1 MEFRKELSA
10 KSKELIKKHSKSNI
24 FNIDTE
30 YYKTEKIYPISPK
43 PNEIGKR
50 LIEFTPKYPEVKHYQ
65 RYFDNSLSDKQ
76 KRESNL
82 LHLRPNNKK
91 NKDLER
97 KRTRN
102 TEIKGYCFDKNG
114 NFSSKK
120 LYVLDFYGT
129 KDIINNSNK
138 DYIFS
143 SNDNNILNKSIKE
156 NRKSLNNKNKS
167 CKNFFKHK
175 QKILKTEN
183 KNNLSCLNINNAMF
197 SSRNNDNNNK
207 IMKKEI
213 NYNINYNNNKNEN
226 NKINDNINNDITKIN
241 SLIMKLSTSQKK
253 DTLNYIKNLIDNNKQ
268 NKEKQLIN
276 NYYRNIPKKIYIKKN
291 QNILKINYPKK
302 SNNKISQEY
311 EIYNIE
317 IKNINKDKIIDG
329 TKIKNILHK
338 NGLHAYDFDEN
349 EANNFMYENNKIR
362 AKIRKRKGDDNFE
375 KRLKKAEKELNNN
388 KINMDKYSIILGK
401 KKRKGTPG
409 NELKHK
415 NEND

>member
-1 MEFRKELSA
+1 MEFRKELSE

-43 PNEIGKR
+43 PNEIGER

-65 RYFDNSLSDKQ
+65 RYFYNSLSDKQ
-76 KRESNL
+76 KINSNL

-91 NKDLER
+91 NTELEK

-102 TEIKGYCFDKNG
+102 REINGYCFDKKG
-114 NFSSKK
+114 IFSSKK

-129 KDIINNSNK
+129 KDVINNSYK
-138 DYIFS
+138 KYIFS

-167 CKNFFKHK
+167 CKNFFAHK
-175 QKILKTEN
+175 QKILKGKN
-183 KNNLSCLNINNAMF
+183 KNNLSCLNIHNT
-197 SSRNNDNNNK
+197 RKNDKDNNK
-207 IMKKEI
+207 IIKKEI
-213 NYNINYNNNKNEN
+213 NYNLNYNNKNEN
-226 NKINDNINNDITKIN
+226 ENIKINDNINNDLTKIN

-253 DTLNYIKNLIDNNKQ
+253 DTLNYIKTLIDNNKQ
-268 NKEKQLIN
+268 NKGRQITN
-276 NYYRNIPKKIYIKKN
+276 NYALNTSKKIYIKKN
-291 QNILKINYPKK
+291 PNILNTNYLKK
-302 SNNKISQEY
+302 SINKLSPEY

-317 IKNINKDKIIDG
+317 IKNINKDEIIDG
-329 TKIKNILHK
+329 TKVKNILHK

-349 EANNFMYENNKIR
+349 EANNFMYESNKIK
-362 AKIRKRKGDDNFE
+362 AKIRKRKGDDYFE